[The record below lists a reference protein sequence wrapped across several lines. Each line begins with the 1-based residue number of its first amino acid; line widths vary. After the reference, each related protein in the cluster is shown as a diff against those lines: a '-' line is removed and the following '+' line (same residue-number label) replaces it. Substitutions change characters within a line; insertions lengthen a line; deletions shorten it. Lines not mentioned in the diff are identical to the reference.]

1 MDLESIPEIYSGLC
15 ETTHARPAVLV
26 RHALVTI
33 YTSQD
38 KSHRGR
44 LQHGRDATVF
54 FFLVAPVCT
63 WYLHPG
69 RWTSPAAV
77 NNNARVV
84 LHRTYPGR
92 SHQGAFWTINETPAL
107 YSLRGLSE
115 QTRPYYLIFFFF
127 LHLLFHSHAF
137 NTACPE
143 GVSSLTHPTL
153 LSSTLRCIS
162 IYSLDL
168 PPRPHCPS
176 SFAHHL
182 RSYHPSLFNIYFLP
196 RTIPDVGTRTIS
208 LVHLPVVVV
217 VHHSTSPTRNHFD
230 PKSFGYSRAP
240 LSSSSRPNP
249 NNRPNGPAR
258 GYGNGHRPPPFP
270 MLLE

>member
-127 LHLLFHSHAF
+127 FICYSIATPSTRLAPRVYLASPTPPSSHQHF
-137 NTACPE
+137 
-143 GVSSLTHPTL
+143 GVYLSIRLTSL
-153 LSSTLRCIS
+153 
-162 IYSLDL
+162 LDL
-168 PPRPHCPS
+168 
-176 SFAHHL
+176 
-182 RSYHPSLFNIYFLP
+182 I
-196 RTIPDVGTRTIS
+196 V
-208 LVHLPVVVV
+208 
-217 VHHSTSPTRNHFD
+217 
-230 PKSFGYSRAP
+230 
-240 LSSSSRPNP
+240 
-249 NNRPNGPAR
+249 
-258 GYGNGHRPPPFP
+258 PPP
-270 MLLE
+270 LLII